1 MTAGSVVCIPPGLR
15 YTTAMSEIETT
26 RQNAFLRAGAISA
39 WLIVLIYAAELLVV
53 AIFGLPPVF
62 GSAQEWLSALQRNR
76 LVGILQTFSLDIV
89 AVAFHAPLYLAL
101 IFLLRRF
108 RRGYPTLILAAVFA
122 FIGMAVY
129 FASNPTFSMLYLS
142 DQLVAA
148 TTDAQKARVLDS
160 AQTMV
165 ALWNGTGPIVATN
178 LSGIAGILASVV
190 MLQSGTFSRIVSI
203 AGIVGNA
210 LELGPPPTL
219 LPPLYLKVDP
229 LAVALGG
236 IILLFWY
243 VAIGLKLWKEP
254 AVAA

>member
-1 MTAGSVVCIPPGLR
+1 
-15 YTTAMSEIETT
+15 MSETETT
-26 RQNAFLRAGAISA
+26 RWSAFLRAGAICA
-39 WLIVLIYAAELLVV
+39 GLIVLIFAGELVVV

-62 GSAQEWLSALQRNR
+62 GSAEEWLSALQRNR

-101 IFLLRRF
+101 IFLMRHF
-108 RRGYPTLILAAVFA
+108 RKGYPTLILAAVFA

-142 DQLVAA
+142 DRLSAA
-148 TTDAQKARVLDS
+148 TTDAQKAQVLNS
-160 AQTMV
+160 AQTMM

-178 LSGIAGILASVV
+178 LAAIAGILASIA
-190 MLQSGTFSRIVSI
+190 MLRSGKFSTLVSI

-210 LELGPPPTL
+210 LELGPPTTL

-229 LAVALGG
+229 IAVALGAL
-236 IILLFWY
+236 ILLFWY
-243 VAIGLKLWKEP
+243 AAIGLKLWKEP
-254 AVAA
+254 AMAASRRS